1 MRILFLTQYFPPEMG
16 APQARISE
24 LGERLIDFGW
34 EVEVLT
40 ALPNYPTGRI
50 YKGYD
55 PLKCR
60 VEHVGRIRTVR
71 VPIFPSKNG
80 FVRRLA
86 SYFSFV
92 VSSVALG
99 KRLCHPPDILM
110 VESPPIFI
118 GYATWYL
125 SWRWGCPYVLNVSD
139 LWPDTAISMGVIK
152 EGFATRRA
160 ADLEQKLYDRSAGV
174 TGQAQEIVDAVAA
187 KAPHLPVALITNG
200 VDPGRFGPEFLDAEA
215 QELLGEEQGPIFI
228 FAGLLGLAQGLDQ
241 LLDFAKCL
249 DDQEPGRIVLIGDG
263 PVRQHLAERIERES
277 IRRVRLLPPQPRHRV
292 PALLAG
298 ADVAVISLST
308 SIPGSVPSKIYEA
321 MASALPILMIAE
333 GEASR
338 RVSDARCG
346 ICVRPGDLEGAVS
359 AFRRLAAEAQLR
371 AQLGQSGRIAAE
383 TQYNRNRIASQLDQ
397 FLKGLIVN
405 AAKPPPHTTVGH
417 SNA

>member
-1 MRILFLTQYFPPEMG
+1 
-16 APQARISE
+16 
-24 LGERLIDFGW
+24 
-34 EVEVLT
+34 
-40 ALPNYPTGRI
+40 
-50 YKGYD
+50 
-55 PLKCR
+55 
-60 VEHVGRIRTVR
+60 
-71 VPIFPSKNG
+71 
-80 FVRRLA
+80 
-86 SYFSFV
+86 
-92 VSSVALG
+92 
-99 KRLCHPPDILM
+99 
-110 VESPPIFI
+110 
-118 GYATWYL
+118 
-125 SWRWGCPYVLNVSD
+125 
-139 LWPDTAISMGVIK
+139 
-152 EGFATRRA
+152 
-160 ADLEQKLYDRSAGV
+160 
-174 TGQAQEIVDAVAA
+174 
-187 KAPHLPVALITNG
+187 
-200 VDPGRFGPEFLDAEA
+200 
-215 QELLGEEQGPIFI
+215 
-228 FAGLLGLAQGLDQ
+228 
-241 LLDFAKCL
+241 
-249 DDQEPGRIVLIGDG
+249 VLIGDG